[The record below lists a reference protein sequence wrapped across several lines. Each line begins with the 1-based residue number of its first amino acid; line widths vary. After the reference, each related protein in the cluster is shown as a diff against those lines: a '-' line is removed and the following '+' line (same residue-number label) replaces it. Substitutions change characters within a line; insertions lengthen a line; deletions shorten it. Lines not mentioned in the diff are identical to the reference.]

1 MVLWELYEVCAVIPV
16 KITLQG
22 NQSNKIPYIGD
33 FEDCPFL
40 WEPEVT
46 VIDFLPINMG
56 EGIEINVSYIPVKYL
71 DDSRF

>member
-1 MVLWELYEVCAVIPV
+1 MQLAELYGVCAVTPV
-16 KITLQG
+16 KITLEG

-40 WEPEVT
+40 WEPEVA

-56 EGIEINVSYIPVKYL
+56 EGIEIKVSYIPDKYL
-71 DDSRF
+71 DELYI